1 MVSDPQTTTDFDA
14 IRLAFVEAGKPLEVL
29 IMSGWADKFTPETRK
44 AIHEGAEACR
54 RMLRQLS

>member
-1 MVSDPQTTTDFDA
+1 MSENPTTTDFDA

-44 AIHEGAEACR
+44 AIHDGAAACR